1 MMIKA
6 KDLQPGQVIRVEYG
20 DYGNCQKFCVEAIKR
35 TESRLVTYVHSCDC
49 SPIKTDFS
57 FRLDEE
63 VEVIVGENAEF

>member
-20 DYGNCQKFCVEAIKR
+20 DYGNWQKFCVEAIKR
-35 TESRLVTYVHSCDC
+35 TESRLVAYVHSCGG

-63 VEVIVGENAEF
+63 VEVIANENAEF